1 MSQLA
6 AVLIC
11 VALISSVSSSVLDA
25 VDGTHVLRADRL
37 GMALTHVRSLVVV

>member
-11 VALISSVSSSVLDA
+11 VALINSVSSSILDA